1 MGVGRW
7 GMRRVEEVGCGM
19 GRAQAA
25 ADRGTHSRVC
35 GCVSL
40 ARARWTMVLLGPML
54 FLGLLALH
62 GAGGCSGVEVERELI
77 LAKVKDLLLDA
88 LGPAP
93 VTGKD
98 GEPGGRR
105 LHRRHALENTEE
117 EDAFGGLMLTGLE
130 SQAREPRDKE
140 EDVSKVILFPAT
152 GSSCEREPGTGKL
165 AREAIEGFFTYV
177 FRPSQ
182 HTRSRQ
188 VSSAQ
193 LWVHTRL
200 TKQDPA
206 TSRSSESQPSL
217 LVLSPEGPRAV
228 PVSPGQASPHWIV
241 LHLDASALPLFT
253 QPDLVFRLRCPL
265 CSCSAR
271 PETRPFLMACTR
283 ARAANRERRHAPGSS
298 SPLAWPWSPTSLDLL
313 QRPPNEPSIHAHC
326 HRAALNIS
334 FQELGWEHW
343 IVHPPSFT
351 FYYCHG
357 TCPLPISPGQPL
369 LSSQTGTSVTPRPL
383 SLVSGIRPCCASHV
397 GTRKP
402 LHVRTTSDG
411 GYSFKYETI
420 PNLITQDCACI

>member
-1 MGVGRW
+1 
-7 GMRRVEEVGCGM
+7 
-19 GRAQAA
+19 
-25 ADRGTHSRVC
+25 
-35 GCVSL
+35 
-40 ARARWTMVLLGPML
+40 MVFLGPML
-54 FLGLLALH
+54 FWGLLALH
-62 GAGGCSGVEVERELI
+62 GTGGCSGPGVEVEVEVERELI

-88 LGPAP
+88 LGPPA
-93 VTGKD
+93 VTSKD

-117 EDAFGGLMLTGLE
+117 EDAFRGLMLTGLE
-130 SQAREPRDKE
+130 SQAREPRDKD
-140 EDVSKVILFPAT
+140 EDVSQSILFPAT
-152 GSSCEREPGTGKL
+152 GSSCEWEPGTGKL
-165 AREAIEGFFTYV
+165 AQEAIKGFFTYV

-200 TKQDPA
+200 AKQDPA
-206 TSRSSESQPSL
+206 TSRSSEPQLSL
-217 LVLSPEGPRAV
+217 LVLSPEGLRAV
-228 PVSPGQASPHWIV
+228 PVSLGQASPHWIV
-241 LHLDASALPLFT
+241 LRLDASALPLFT
-253 QPDLVFRLRCPL
+253 QPDLVFLLRCPF

-271 PETRPFLMACTR
+271 PETRPFLTAHTR
-283 ARAANRERRHAPGSS
+283 PRAASRERRHAPGSTA
-298 SPLAWPWSPTSLDLL
+298 PLAWPWSPTLLDLL
-313 QRPPNEPSIHAHC
+313 QRPPDEPSIHAHC

-357 TCPLPISPGQPL
+357 TCRLPISPGQPL
-369 LSSQTGTSVTPRPL
+369 LSSQAGTSATPQPL
-383 SLVSGIRPCCASHV
+383 SLVSGIKPCCASHV